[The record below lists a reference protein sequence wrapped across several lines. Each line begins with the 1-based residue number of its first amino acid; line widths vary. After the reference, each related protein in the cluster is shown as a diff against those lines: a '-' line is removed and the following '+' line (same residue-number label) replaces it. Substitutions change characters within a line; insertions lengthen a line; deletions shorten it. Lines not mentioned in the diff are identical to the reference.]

1 MLCNYIVFTAFIVYS
16 CVCGRLTLKLLLSL
30 IKHYAPWPK
39 AIDWNTFLSTYT
51 YHHSISMFLP
61 IIWFDLISATGTV
74 HKQGVYFQR
83 QVRACWAP
91 VTCWFLMPSA
101 SLMFES
107 VSPWAGLLVSVP
119 VPAALPPA
127 SSFHSAGWQ
136 ERKVCLMEDNTDTHG
151 SCICVAD
158 RVCWN
163 SANKEQHEVKKEVKL
178 FSLRHLLNPW
188 AWCCVP
194 LSWA

>member
-51 YHHSISMFLP
+51 YHHSISMLLP

-101 SLMFES
+101 SLMFGS
-107 VSPWAGLLVSVP
+107 VSPWACSWFQFLCQRLCHPHQASILL
-119 VPAALPPA
+119 
-127 SSFHSAGWQ
+127 GGRR
-136 ERKVCLMEDNTDTHG
+136 ERFTWWKITTDTHG
-151 SCICVAD
+151 SCIYVAD

-163 SANKEQHEVKKEVKL
+163 SANKEQHEVKKEVKF